1 MMCRAVLVG
10 TIGAVAFAARLAAA
24 GVVIEQSVTIPDGRG
39 GNQTMKQTV
48 MIDGNRSKSSTPS
61 GSTITDLERKTMT
74 VLDPAAKTATELP
87 IDSFG
92 PMMAAALVGE
102 FKATGT
108 KKKIAGYD
116 CEEFEH
122 RLDAMNTKGMS
133 RSCVSKTAPGAS
145 EAASF
150 YRRVVEAMAGK
161 TAAGNTP
168 DGVTLA
174 EETEV
179 EPMAIPNLPPEAAEK
194 LAETQAK
201 VGRQT
206 SRTVVTSIETRSV
219 DPAEFTVPTDYKRA
233 QVDPKSLPQRPAAAT
248 EPAR

>member
-1 MMCRAVLVG
+1 MMTRAVLAATV
-10 TIGAVAFAARLAAA
+10 GAVAFAVLPAAA

-39 GNQTMKQTV
+39 GNQTMNQTV

-74 VLDPAAKTATELP
+74 VLDPAAKTATEMP

-108 KKKIAGYD
+108 KKKIAGYE

-161 TAAGNTP
+161 AAAGNTP

-179 EPMAIPNLPPEAAEK
+179 EPMKIPNLPPEAAEK

-201 VGRQT
+201 VGKQT
-206 SRTVVTSIETRSV
+206 SRTLVTRIEMRSV
-219 DPAEFTVPTDYKRA
+219 QPSEFAVPADYKRA
-233 QVDPKSLPQRPAAAT
+233 KVDPKSLPPRSAAPTA
-248 EPAR
+248 P